1 MEPTVPGDPAAD
13 LRLIRDL
20 VARAEQRVDPH
31 AFHFVHWG
39 AIVFV
44 WFPAATLL
52 ERAGRLDLC
61 AAVGAG
67 ALLLGILLSVLREKR
82 LGDRL
87 PGEDLRLG
95 DQVMWITIASVGAG
109 IVLSVAAPALQFVE
123 GRDVPILW
131 GLVYA
136 NLAAMTGIVYR
147 REFAWSGLAIFAASL
162 VAMAWPAW
170 SGVILGPVMGLGLMI
185 PGWMAE
191 RRVRALARG

>member
-1 MEPTVPGDPAAD
+1 MQPSVPADPGAD
-13 LRLIRDL
+13 LRLIHDL

-39 AIVFV
+39 AIVLV
-44 WFPAATLL
+44 WYPAANLL

-61 AAVGAG
+61 AAVGGG

-82 LGDRL
+82 LGKRL
-87 PGEDLRLG
+87 AGEDLRLG
-95 DQVMWITIASVGAG
+95 DQVMWITIASIGAG
-109 IVLSVAAPALQFVE
+109 LVLSVAAPVLHFLE
-123 GRDVPILW
+123 GRHMPIVW

-136 NLAAMTGIVYR
+136 NLTAMTGIVYR
-147 REFAWSGLAIFAASL
+147 REFAWSGLVIFAASL
-162 VAMAWPAW
+162 VAMAWPEW